1 MSDDTS
7 QQSTLR
13 TDGGIS
19 SIEIGFP
26 AIAFGLH
33 AILALALI
41 PFAWDALQAGNFP
54 LVGSLALL
62 STLILI
68 LGADACRL
76 CLLTDILPVVKTAG
90 SCAWSSDNQ
99 Q

>member
-1 MSDDTS
+1 MAAIIRLIMSDDTS

-68 LGADACRL
+68 LGAMIRRVAKRRF
-76 CLLTDILPVVKTAG
+76 
-90 SCAWSSDNQ
+90 
-99 Q
+99 